1 MLVKDIIRQK
11 RKELGLTYEELGK
24 KCGVDKST
32 VRKWELGLINNM
44 RRDNIIRLSKAL
56 DISPLVIL
64 EMEEN

>member
-1 MLVKDIIRQK
+1 MLVKDNIRQK

-56 DISPLVIL
+56 DISPLIIL